1 MTALLPHVDAAVPR
15 NHLWM
20 NLMSVTNQAY
30 IDRAL
35 DTLDSWMVEQR
46 NRVERNLQQSLWRV
60 QATRNDGMTPSQ
72 IRSETI
78 IDRRG

>member
-1 MTALLPHVDAAVPR
+1 MGTVHRAH
-15 NHLWM
+15 
-20 NLMSVTNQAY
+20 

-60 QATRNDGMTPSQ
+60 QATRNDRMTPSQ